1 MDRLKISDTDLDDLV
16 EYGKSIQ
23 IIFESGIPFRETVKA
38 IKTAQTEAQ
47 ATSYLR
53 AYQQAE
59 FEKILTKKSPAET
72 ICQIRKMKKALK
84 ILGINFPAAKNKTKT
99 ILTRRLTC

>member
-1 MDRLKISDTDLDDLV
+1 MDKIKISDADLDALV

-23 IIFESGIPFRETVKA
+23 IIFESSLPFKEMIKA

-47 ATSYLR
+47 AISFLR
-53 AYQQAE
+53 NYQQAE
-59 FEKILTKKSPAET
+59 FERILTKKSPADT

-84 ILGINFPAAKNKTKT
+84 ILGINFPAAKNKTKM